1 MLGFAC
7 FAASHTDT
15 NEERG
20 GAVRSV
26 ALVLLALVST
36 DALAQG
42 CALTSGRTGN
52 FQTLSNEAGVVAGDD
67 ARAEGSLPGHGGLRN
82 PQAVARA
89 TLEACLNPTGR

>member
-20 GAVRSV
+20 GAVRSF
-26 ALVLLALVST
+26 ALVLLALAST

-42 CALTSGRTGN
+42 CALTSGAPAIFRRCRTRPASSRAM
-52 FQTLSNEAGVVAGDD
+52 TLAQRDHFLVTEVF
-67 ARAEGSLPGHGGLRN
+67 ETLR
-82 PQAVARA
+82 R
-89 TLEACLNPTGR
+89 